1 MSSTQ
6 IKLWKDD
13 GWWVA
18 TDIPTGVTS
27 QGETRED
34 ALANLDE
41 AVELYEDD
49 TGRAPRDAELR
60 EIGIEPADDD
70 GGTDETG
77 LFE

>member
-27 QGETRED
+27 QGESRHE
-34 ALANLDE
+34 ALSNLDE
-41 AVELYEDD
+41 AVELYE
-49 TGRAPRDAELR
+49 G
-60 EIGIEPADDD
+60 
-70 GGTDETG
+70 ETG
-77 LFE
+77 HPPSEEELEDIGVEPDSESSDSELFE